1 MEQEK
6 TIPYY
11 AHEGIVARM
20 ERSNRRL
27 WILCIVLIILLA
39 VTNGAWIWYESQ
51 FVDEVTITQENDD
64 GYNNYIGNDGD
75 SDFAKAIR
83 GKSQKAVLGVV
94 DELMTTLQVMHPR
107 LYSGVMA
114 RI

>member
-1 MEQEK
+1 MIRQEDVREAIAEMQGQK
-6 TIPYY
+6 NPNANTCIKLAAYY
-11 AHEGIVARM
+11 
-20 ERSNRRL
+20 
-27 WILCIVLIILLA
+27 IIQDHISEKPA
-39 VTNGAWIWYESQ
+39 PAP
-51 FVDEVTITQENDD
+51 
-64 GYNNYIGNDGD
+64 IGNEPIMYSGADPDVIEYDGD